1 LVGLLLS
8 LWLAFILADR
18 LGKPISKLAGA
29 TQSLREGSLE
39 TRVEVPENSASE
51 IRNLVDSF
59 NHMAEDLRHSREK
72 LVQAERVATWREIA
86 RGLAHELKNPLTP
99 ILGALQV
106 VERAHQKGRE
116 DFDEILSEQ
125 AEAVKEE
132 VHRLKNMADNFS
144 RFAKLP
150 EPKPE
155 QLNLMDVLDKA
166 LTLYGESN
174 PGVLIKRAFEPEA
187 ITMLADRD
195 RLGTVFSNLV
205 KNGVEAMEG
214 EGVLGVSAGIEGEAC
229 WVRIQDSGPGVA
241 ETVRDRL
248 FTPYITTKA
257 QGTGLGLALVH
268 RIVTEMNGEIQLV
281 DCEGVGACFEITLPR
296 SPV

>member
-1 LVGLLLS
+1 MWTIVTFFIVLMLLK
-8 LWLAFILADR
+8 WKAW
-18 LGKPISKLAGA
+18 GP
-29 TQSLREGSLE
+29 
-39 TRVEVPENSASE
+39 
-51 IRNLVDSF
+51 
-59 NHMAEDLRHSREK
+59 
-72 LVQAERVATWREIA
+72 
-86 RGLAHELKNPLTP
+86 
-99 ILGALQV
+99 
-106 VERAHQKGRE
+106 
-116 DFDEILSEQ
+116 
-125 AEAVKEE
+125 
-132 VHRLKNMADNFS
+132 
-144 RFAKLP
+144 
-150 EPKPE
+150 
-155 QLNLMDVLDKA
+155 LMDVLDKA

-241 ETVRDRL
+241 EPVRDRL